1 MSVMLFII
9 VLVASFVIVRV
20 GAIAFQLTGLEWS
33 LAKFQALSCFSGTG
47 FTTREAELVTGHEH
61 RRRIASVLM
70 VLGNAGL
77 VTLIATAASALNPKN
92 TMLGWLSES
101 YLPFLPTPMVLWV
114 NLVLITLAA
123 FVVSK
128 LFSNIKF
135 MRSLTNYLR
144 KKIIGR
150 AFFKPVCFEEMS
162 VFPDGYSLTRIRV
175 DNGSPLAGKS
185 LAESVLKQSGIRIVA
200 LIADD
205 QTLPDPDGQT
215 PIKPGQEL
223 IAFGKSNAI
232 RSMVS

>member
-1 MSVMLFII
+1 
-9 VLVASFVIVRV
+9 
-20 GAIAFQLTGLEWS
+20 
-33 LAKFQALSCFSGTG
+33 
-47 FTTREAELVTGHEH
+47 
-61 RRRIASVLM
+61 
-70 VLGNAGL
+70 
-77 VTLIATAASALNPKN
+77 
-92 TMLGWLSES
+92 
-101 YLPFLPTPMVLWV
+101 
-114 NLVLITLAA
+114 
-123 FVVSK
+123 
-128 LFSNIKF
+128 
-135 MRSLTNYLR
+135 
-144 KKIIGR
+144 
-150 AFFKPVCFEEMS
+150 MS